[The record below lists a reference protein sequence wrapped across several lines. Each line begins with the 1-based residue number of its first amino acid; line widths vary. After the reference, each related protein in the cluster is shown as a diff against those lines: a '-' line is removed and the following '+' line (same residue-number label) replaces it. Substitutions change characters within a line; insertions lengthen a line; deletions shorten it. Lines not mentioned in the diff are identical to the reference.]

1 MKTIL
6 VIAVT
11 LLVRIATAQ
20 TGQSAPPCSASE
32 YSQFDFWVGE
42 WDLTWEDS
50 AGKVERGMNSVM
62 KDYNGCVI
70 HERFN
75 SFLDGFRGESL
86 TAYDPKEK
94 EWQQTWVDSKG
105 NYMLFTGGIKNKIMD
120 LRMEKTNAKG
130 QKELFSMIWTNITKD
145 SLDWVW
151 RKSLDGGKKWQTLW
165 KIKYKSRLSGFS
177 IMPPMLS
184 PGFTPAGA
192 APSGTMSQPPSQPPI
207 QGQPAGQVTPAG
219 IISQEPP
226 PPPPP
231 PPSSN

>member
-6 VIAVT
+6 VLAVT
-11 LLVRIATAQ
+11 LLVRIASAQ
-20 TGQSAPPCSASE
+20 TQPEHPCSSPE

-42 WDLTWEDS
+42 WELTWQDS

-62 KDYNGCVI
+62 KDFNGCVI
-70 HERFN
+70 HERFA
-75 SFLDGFRGESL
+75 SFFDGYRGESF
-86 TAYDPKEK
+86 TVYNPKEK

-105 NYMLFTGGIKNKIMD
+105 NYMLFTGGLKNKVMD

-130 QKELFSMIWTNITKD
+130 QKELFSMIWTNVTKD

-151 RKSLDGGKKWQTLW
+151 RKSLDDGKKWQTLW
-165 KIKYKSRLSGFS
+165 KIKYKSRMTGISTLPAIIGPGAG
-177 IMPPMLS
+177 MPPVF
-184 PGFTPAGA
+184 PPQA
-192 APSGTMSQPPSQPPI
+192 PSQPPV
-207 QGQPAGQVTPAG
+207 QGQPAGQVTPGG
-219 IISQEPP
+219 IIVQ